1 MRERKRE
8 TQRERERERERERGN
23 EWMSVL
29 CSVQLRILQKFFYI
43 LCYGDVTYN
52 YLRTSTK

>member
-8 TQRERERERERERGN
+8 TQRETQRERERERERGN

-29 CSVQLRILQKFFYI
+29 CSVQLRILQKCFYI
-43 LCYGDVTYN
+43 LCYGDI
-52 YLRTSTK
+52 